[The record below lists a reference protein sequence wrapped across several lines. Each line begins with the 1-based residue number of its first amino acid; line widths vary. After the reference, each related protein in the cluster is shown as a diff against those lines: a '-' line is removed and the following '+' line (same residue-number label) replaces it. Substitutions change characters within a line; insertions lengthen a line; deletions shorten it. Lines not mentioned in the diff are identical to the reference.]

1 MRARTHTQMLSNFSC
16 GHGKCTCTHACIFK
30 HMDFMRPQIHT
41 WYTYIDTYIHTN
53 IYIQTYIQTYIR
65 TYMRNTV
72 TYVITYVTPYMH
84 TDIPTSTCRG
94 MYRCNDKIPI
104 GLHEAGEILGPIP
117 EPVASLNILK
127 QAYIHTYIHYMW
139 ICIYVC
145 VYTYM
150 GFSISIYIYICMHKY
165 IFYHILP
172 YYTIL

>member
-1 MRARTHTQMLSNFSC
+1 MQHAHFKSKFAYACAHARTHKCFLISHVDMASVHAHMRVYSNTWIHAS
-16 GHGKCTCTHACIFK
+16 TNTH
-30 HMDFMRPQIHT
+30 M
-41 WYTYIDTYIHTN
+41 YTYIDTYIHTN

-127 QAYIHTYIHYMW
+127 QAIHTYIHTYIYMW

-150 GFSISIYIYICMHKY
+150 GFLYLYIYMY
-165 IFYHILP
+165 A
-172 YYTIL
+172 